1 MGAYGIGGHRVI
13 IDLNGKWRMKA
24 VNATEWIPAQVP
36 GSVYLDLLR
45 AGRIPDPF
53 YRDNE
58 LRVFDVANQDYEYE
72 RDFQVDEQLLAA
84 DRVLLTCLGL
94 DTLADIEV
102 NGQHVAH
109 TDNMHRTYEFDVK
122 HLLHPGQN
130 HIRIVFRSA
139 LNYILEA
146 NARDPLWGPGDSVE
160 GFPHVRKGHYMF
172 GWDWGPKIPD
182 LGIWRDIFLRAY
194 RVGRIADVRVDQ
206 RHSDGRVRLDVLA
219 DVEAWQDASLEL
231 VVEVTAP
238 DGHVQRAHQSAARG
252 RNALAVEIGNPE
264 LWWPNGYGKQP
275 LYQVEVRLQAAGQT
289 WDARSFRIGLRT
301 LRLVREPDEW
311 GESFLFEV
319 NGVRIFA
326 CGANYI
332 PEDNLLARRSREKT
346 RRLLEDCVAAHFN
359 FVRVWGGGL
368 YPEDY
373 FYDLCDELGIVVWQD
388 FMFAC
393 GVYRLTPE
401 FEDNIRQE
409 AVDNLRRLRHRASLG
424 LLCGNNEMEV
434 AWADWQFPKPD
445 DLRQDYLKMFEQVLA
460 QVACQEAPQ
469 VAYWPASPS
478 SGGGFDNPNDENRGD
493 VHYWDVWHGLKPFTE
508 YRKFHFRFCSE
519 FGFQSFPSIKTIE
532 TFTEPEDR
540 NVFSYVMENHQKNG
554 SANGKILYY
563 LAENFRYPK
572 DLPALVYTSQ
582 ILQAEA
588 IKYGV
593 EHWRRHRGRCM
604 GAIYWQLNDCWPVA
618 SWSSIDYY
626 GRWKALHYFAKR
638 FFDPLLISACEDG
651 SQVALWLTN
660 DRLQEVTGTVRWR
673 LCDAQSQVLRAGE
686 QVVRVPALLPQKVI
700 DLDVSD
706 VCADM
711 DVRRRTY
718 LEYSFET
725 GDGVRQGTLL
735 LAPAKHF
742 EFVNPRL
749 SVAVED
755 AGDAF
760 VVRVSAQ
767 AYAKYVALD
776 LSGADAVF
784 SDNFF
789 DLSADAP
796 RTITVAKSSL
806 SRPLSRD
813 EFAQALQVTSLYDTY
828 DHE

>member
-1 MGAYGIGGHRVI
+1 MKSV
-13 IDLNGKWRMKA
+13 NGE
-24 VNATEWIPAQVP
+24 EWLPAQVP

-58 LRVFDVANQDYEYE
+58 LRVFDVAKQDYVYE
-72 RDFQVDEQLLAA
+72 REFSVDERLMAC

-94 DTLADIEV
+94 DTLAEIEI
-102 NGQHVAH
+102 NGTPVAR
-109 TDNMHRTYEFDVK
+109 TDNMHRTYEFEIK
-122 HLLHPGQN
+122 SLLQVGQN
-130 HIRIVFRSA
+130 RIRVVFRSA
-139 LNYILEA
+139 LNYILDK
-146 NARDPLWGPGDSVE
+146 NADDPLWGPEDSVE
-160 GFPHVRKGHYMF
+160 GFPHLRKGHYMF

-182 LGIWRDIFLRAY
+182 LGIWRDIYIRGY
-194 RVGRIADVRVDQ
+194 ETGRIEDVRIDQ
-206 RHSDGRVRLDVLA
+206 HHRAGQVTLDVHV
-219 DVEAWQDASLEL
+219 DVEVWQDAALDL

-238 DGHVQRAHQSAARG
+238 DGQVQSVRRVAG
-252 RNALAVEIGNPE
+252 VGGLVTVEIENPK
-264 LWWPNGYGKQP
+264 LWWPNGYGEQP
-275 LYQVEVRLQAAGQT
+275 LYDVQVRLEQGGQT
-289 WDARSFRIGLRT
+289 RDERNLRIGLRT
-301 LRLVREPDEW
+301 IRLVRESDAW

-319 NGVRIFA
+319 NGLRIFA

-332 PEDNLLARRSREKT
+332 PEDNLLSRRSLEKT
-346 RRLLEDCVAAHFN
+346 RRLLEDCVAANFN
-359 FVRVWGGGL
+359 FIRVWGGGL

-373 FYDLCDELGIVVWQD
+373 FYDLCDELGLVVWQD

-401 FEDNIRQE
+401 FEANIRQE
-409 AVDNLRRLRHRASLG
+409 AIDNLRRLRHHASLG

-434 AWADWQFPKPD
+434 AWVEWQFPKSD
-445 DLRQDYLKMFEQVLA
+445 DLRQDYLRMFEQVLA
-460 QVACQEAPQ
+460 EVARAEAPQ
-469 VAYWPASPS
+469 VDYWPASPS

-519 FGFQSFPSIKTIE
+519 FGFQSFPSLKTIE

-572 DLPALVYTSQ
+572 DLAALAYTSQ

-638 FFDPLLISACEDG
+638 FFDPILISACEEG
-651 SQVALWLTN
+651 SQVGLWVTN
-660 DRLQEVTGTVRWR
+660 DRLQQVSGTVRWR
-673 LCDAQSQVLRAGE
+673 VLDERSRVLRAGDE
-686 QVVRVPALLPQKVI
+686 TITVAALSAEKVV
-700 DLDVSD
+700 DLDLSD
-706 VCADM
+706 FFADM
-711 DVRRRTY
+711 DTRRRTY
-718 LEYSFET
+718 LEYTLET
-725 GDGVRQGTLL
+725 VEGVRQGTLL
-735 LAPAKHF
+735 FVPAKHF
-742 EFVNPRL
+742 EFADPHL
-749 SVAVED
+749 SAAVED
-755 AGDAF
+755 LGDAF
-760 VVRVSAQ
+760 AVRVSAE

-776 LSGADAVF
+776 LVGADAVF

-796 RTITVAKSSL
+796 RTVTVPKSSL
-806 SRPLSRD
+806 SQPMSLA
-813 EFAQALQVTSLYDTY
+813 EFSKSLQVTSLYDTY

>member
-1 MGAYGIGGHRVI
+1 MKSV
-13 IDLNGKWRMKA
+13 NGE
-24 VNATEWIPAQVP
+24 EWLPAQVP

-58 LRVFDVANQDYEYE
+58 LRVFDVAKQDYVYE
-72 RDFQVDEQLLAA
+72 REFSVDERLMAC

-94 DTLADIEV
+94 DTLAEIEI
-102 NGQHVAH
+102 NGTPVAR
-109 TDNMHRTYEFDVK
+109 TDNMHRTYEFEIK
-122 HLLHPGQN
+122 SLLQVGQN
-130 HIRIVFRSA
+130 RIRVVFRSA
-139 LNYILEA
+139 LNYILDK
-146 NARDPLWGPGDSVE
+146 NADDPLWGPEDSVE
-160 GFPHVRKGHYMF
+160 GFPHLRKGHYMF

-182 LGIWRDIFLRAY
+182 LGIWRDIYIRGY
-194 RVGRIADVRVDQ
+194 ETGRIEDVRIDQ
-206 RHSDGRVRLDVLA
+206 HHRAGQVTLDVHV
-219 DVEAWQDASLEL
+219 DVEVWQDAALDL

-238 DGHVQRAHQSAARG
+238 DGQVQSVRRVAG
-252 RNALAVEIGNPE
+252 VGGLVTVEIENPK
-264 LWWPNGYGKQP
+264 LWWPNGYGEQP
-275 LYQVEVRLQAAGQT
+275 LYDVQVRLEQGGQT
-289 WDARSFRIGLRT
+289 RDERNLRIGLRT
-301 LRLVREPDEW
+301 IRLVRESDAW

-332 PEDNLLARRSREKT
+332 PEDNLLSRRSLEKT
-346 RRLLEDCVAAHFN
+346 RRLLEDCVAANFN
-359 FVRVWGGGL
+359 FIRVWGGGL

-373 FYDLCDELGIVVWQD
+373 FYDLCDELGLVVWQD

-401 FEDNIRQE
+401 FEANIRQE
-409 AVDNLRRLRHRASLG
+409 AIDNLRRLRHHASLG

-434 AWADWQFPKPD
+434 AWVEWQFPKSD
-445 DLRQDYLKMFEQVLA
+445 DLRQDYLRMFEQVLA
-460 QVACQEAPQ
+460 DVARTEAPQ
-469 VAYWPASPS
+469 VDYWPASPS

-519 FGFQSFPSIKTIE
+519 FGFQSFPSLKTIE

-572 DLPALVYTSQ
+572 DLAALAYTSQ

-638 FFDPLLISACEDG
+638 FFDPILISACEEG
-651 SQVALWLTN
+651 SQVGLWVTN
-660 DRLQEVTGTVRWR
+660 DRLQQVSGTVRWR
-673 LCDAQSQVLRAGE
+673 VLDERSRVLRAGDE
-686 QVVRVPALLPQKVI
+686 TITVAALSAEKVV
-700 DLDVSD
+700 DLDLSD
-706 VCADM
+706 FFADM
-711 DVRRRTY
+711 DTRRRTY
-718 LEYSFET
+718 LEYTLET
-725 GDGVRQGTLL
+725 VEGVRQGTLL
-735 LAPAKHF
+735 FVPAKHF
-742 EFVNPRL
+742 EFANPHL

-755 AGDAF
+755 LGDAF
-760 VVRVSAQ
+760 AVRVSAE

-776 LSGADAVF
+776 LVGADAVF

-796 RTITVAKSSL
+796 RTVTVAKSSL
-806 SRPLSRD
+806 SQPLSLA
-813 EFAQALQVTSLYDTY
+813 EFSKSLQVTSLYDTY

>member
-1 MGAYGIGGHRVI
+1 ML
-13 IDLNGKWRMKA
+13 IDLNGNWRMKS
-24 VNATEWIPAQVP
+24 VNGEEWLPAQVP

-58 LRVFDVANQDYEYE
+58 LRVFDVAKQDYVYE
-72 RDFQVDEQLLAA
+72 REFSVDERLMAC

-94 DTLADIEV
+94 DTLAEIEI
-102 NGQHVAH
+102 NGTPVAR
-109 TDNMHRTYEFDVK
+109 TDNMHRTYEFEIK
-122 HLLHPGQN
+122 SLLQVGQN
-130 HIRIVFRSA
+130 RIRVVFRSA
-139 LNYILEA
+139 LNYILDK
-146 NARDPLWGPGDSVE
+146 NADDPLWGPEDSVE
-160 GFPHVRKGHYMF
+160 GFPHLRKGHYMF

-182 LGIWRDIFLRAY
+182 LGIWRDIYIRGY
-194 RVGRIADVRVDQ
+194 ETGRIEDVRIDQ
-206 RHSDGRVRLDVLA
+206 HHRAGQVTLDVHV
-219 DVEAWQDASLEL
+219 DVEVWQDAALDL

-238 DGHVQRAHQSAARG
+238 DGQVQSVRRVAG
-252 RNALAVEIGNPE
+252 VGGLVTVEIENPK
-264 LWWPNGYGKQP
+264 LWWPNGYGEQP
-275 LYQVEVRLQAAGQT
+275 LYDVQVRLEQGGQT
-289 WDARSFRIGLRT
+289 RDERNLRIGLRT
-301 LRLVREPDEW
+301 IRLVRESDAW

-319 NGVRIFA
+319 NGLRIFA

-332 PEDNLLARRSREKT
+332 PEDNLLSRRSLEKT
-346 RRLLEDCVAAHFN
+346 RRLLEDCVAANFN
-359 FVRVWGGGL
+359 FIRVWGGGL

-373 FYDLCDELGIVVWQD
+373 FYDLCDELGLVVWQD

-401 FEDNIRQE
+401 FEANIRQE
-409 AVDNLRRLRHRASLG
+409 AIDNLRRLRHHASLG

-434 AWADWQFPKPD
+434 AWVEWQFPKSD
-445 DLRQDYLKMFEQVLA
+445 DLRQDYLRMFEQVLA
-460 QVACQEAPQ
+460 EVARAEAPQ
-469 VAYWPASPS
+469 VDYWPASPS

-519 FGFQSFPSIKTIE
+519 FGFQSFPSLKTIE

-572 DLPALVYTSQ
+572 DLAALAYTSQ

-638 FFDPLLISACEDG
+638 FFDPILISACEEG
-651 SQVALWLTN
+651 SQVGLWVTN
-660 DRLQEVTGTVRWR
+660 DRLQQVSGTVRWR
-673 LCDAQSQVLRAGE
+673 VLDERSRVLRAGDE
-686 QVVRVPALLPQKVI
+686 TITVAALSAEKVV
-700 DLDVSD
+700 DLDLSD
-706 VCADM
+706 FFADM
-711 DVRRRTY
+711 DTRRRTY
-718 LEYSFET
+718 LEYTLET
-725 GDGVRQGTLL
+725 VEGVRQGTLL
-735 LAPAKHF
+735 FVPAKHF
-742 EFVNPRL
+742 EFADPHL
-749 SVAVED
+749 SAAVED
-755 AGDAF
+755 LGDAF
-760 VVRVSAQ
+760 AVRVSAE

-776 LSGADAVF
+776 LVGADAVF

-796 RTITVAKSSL
+796 RTVTVPKSSL
-806 SRPLSRD
+806 SQPMSLA
-813 EFAQALQVTSLYDTY
+813 EFSKSLQVTSLYDTY

>member
-1 MGAYGIGGHRVI
+1 ML
-13 IDLNGKWRMKA
+13 IDLNGNWRMKS
-24 VNATEWIPAQVP
+24 VNGEEWLPAQVP

-58 LRVFDVANQDYEYE
+58 LRVFDVAKQDYVYE
-72 RDFQVDEQLLAA
+72 REFSVDERLMAC

-94 DTLADIEV
+94 DTLAEIEI
-102 NGQHVAH
+102 NGTPVAR
-109 TDNMHRTYEFDVK
+109 TDNMHRTYEFEIK
-122 HLLHPGQN
+122 SLLQVGQN
-130 HIRIVFRSA
+130 RIRVVFRSA
-139 LNYILEA
+139 LNYILDK
-146 NARDPLWGPGDSVE
+146 NADDPLWGPEDSVE
-160 GFPHVRKGHYMF
+160 GFPHLRKGHYMF

-182 LGIWRDIFLRAY
+182 LGIWRDIYIRGY
-194 RVGRIADVRVDQ
+194 ETGRIEDVRIDQ
-206 RHSDGRVRLDVLA
+206 HHRAGQVTLDVHV
-219 DVEAWQDASLEL
+219 DVEVWQDAALDL

-238 DGHVQRAHQSAARG
+238 DGQVQSVRRVAG
-252 RNALAVEIGNPE
+252 VGGLVTVEIENPK
-264 LWWPNGYGKQP
+264 LWWPNGYGEQP
-275 LYQVEVRLQAAGQT
+275 LYDVQVRLEQGGQT
-289 WDARSFRIGLRT
+289 RDERNLRIGLRT
-301 LRLVREPDEW
+301 IRLVRESDAW

-332 PEDNLLARRSREKT
+332 PEDNLLSRRSLEKT
-346 RRLLEDCVAAHFN
+346 RRLLEDCVAANFN
-359 FVRVWGGGL
+359 FIRVWGGGL

-373 FYDLCDELGIVVWQD
+373 FYDLCDELGLVVWQD

-401 FEDNIRQE
+401 FEANIRQE
-409 AVDNLRRLRHRASLG
+409 AIDNLRRLRHHASLG

-434 AWADWQFPKPD
+434 AWVEWQFPKSD
-445 DLRQDYLKMFEQVLA
+445 DLRQDYLRMFEQVLA
-460 QVACQEAPQ
+460 DVARTEAPQ
-469 VAYWPASPS
+469 VDYWPASPS

-519 FGFQSFPSIKTIE
+519 FGFQSFPSLKTIE

-572 DLPALVYTSQ
+572 DLAALAYTSQ

-638 FFDPLLISACEDG
+638 FFDPILISACEEG
-651 SQVALWLTN
+651 SQVGLWVTN
-660 DRLQEVTGTVRWR
+660 DRLQQVSGTVRWR
-673 LCDAQSQVLRAGE
+673 VLDERSRVLRAGDE
-686 QVVRVPALLPQKVI
+686 TITVAALSAEKVV
-700 DLDVSD
+700 DLDLSD
-706 VCADM
+706 FFADM
-711 DVRRRTY
+711 DTRRRTY
-718 LEYSFET
+718 LEYTLET
-725 GDGVRQGTLL
+725 VEGVRQGTLL
-735 LAPAKHF
+735 FVPAKHF
-742 EFVNPRL
+742 EFANPHL

-755 AGDAF
+755 LGDAF
-760 VVRVSAQ
+760 AVRVSAE

-776 LSGADAVF
+776 LVGADAVF

-796 RTITVAKSSL
+796 RTVTVAKSSL
-806 SRPLSRD
+806 SQPLSLA
-813 EFAQALQVTSLYDTY
+813 EFSKSLQVTSLYDTY